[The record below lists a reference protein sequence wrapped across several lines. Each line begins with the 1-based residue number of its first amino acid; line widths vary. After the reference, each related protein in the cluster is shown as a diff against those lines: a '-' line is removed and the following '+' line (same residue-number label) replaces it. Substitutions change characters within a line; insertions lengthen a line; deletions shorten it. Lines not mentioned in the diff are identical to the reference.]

1 MRCTCVITVM
11 AESIPSL
18 IIAGLLI
25 IADYVVYVR
34 MHTELLSYVH
44 APTLV
49 HAFMGMTE
57 V

>member
-1 MRCTCVITVM
+1 M